1 MNGRKIL
8 RQGLTV
14 FLIVIFLLSTAIV
27 GAAVEIFDGAGQYI
41 MSDFENHEIAKQR
54 AQQRAERDAQKKAG
68 VALKT
73 FSRSINSELAD
84 DEVSAVINNIVKI
97 SEVKIVPIPFEAE
110 GEAGIIYRATLKA
123 TIETDGIYDWLK
135 RDDKE
140 KVTILNQNKDLQ
152 DAIAKNDKQIEDLKE
167 QYKQVTSQAEKD
179 KLREQIKDVDRDFL
193 ANQKNDAGL
202 RLLYD
207 KDYNGAIK
215 TFNEV
220 LELDPYNYKSYNN
233 RGCIYDYLGQHEKAI
248 KDYSKSIELN
258 PNEFTMYINRG
269 LTYHSMKQYKLAIQ
283 DFDKAIQLKPN
294 FYVTYTNRAN
304 VYFDQQQYERA
315 IQDFDKAIELNPNDY
330 FIYFSRG
337 CSYCQIKNYKKA
349 INDFDNVL
357 QLNPE
362 FSFAYQLRGLC
373 YQQLGDTTKAKADL
387 AKAKEFSENS

>member
-1 MNGRKIL
+1 MNRKKL
-8 RQGLTV
+8 FRRSLVAFT
-14 FLIVIFLLSTAIV
+14 IVIFLLSAAIV
-27 GAAVEIFDGAGQYI
+27 GAAVEIFVGAGQYI
-41 MSDFENHEIAKQR
+41 MSDFENHDIAKQR
-54 AQQRAERDAQKKAG
+54 AQQRAERDAQEKAG

-73 FSRSINSELAD
+73 FSRSINSELSD
-84 DEVSAVINNIVKI
+84 DEISAVTNNIVKV
-97 SEVKIVPIPFEAE
+97 SEVEIVPVPFEAE
-110 GEAGIIYRATLKA
+110 GEAGLMYRATLKA

-283 DFDKAIQLKPN
+283 DFDKAIQFKPN
-294 FYVTYTNRAN
+294 FYVTYTHRAN
-304 VYFDQQQYERA
+304 IYFDLKQYEQA
-315 IQDFDKAIELNPNDY
+315 IQDFDKAIQLNPNDY
-330 FIYFSRG
+330 SIYFSRG

-349 INDFDNVL
+349 INDFDDVL
-357 QLNPE
+357 QLNPK
-362 FSFAYQLRGLC
+362 FAFAYQLRGLC
-373 YQQLGDTTKAKADL
+373 YQQLGDTIRAKADF
-387 AKAKEFSENS
+387 AKAKEFIENN

>member
-167 QYKQVTSQAEKD
+167 QYERATSQAEKD

-269 LTYHSMKQYKLAIQ
+269 LTYYNLKKYKLAVQ

>member
-14 FLIVIFLLSTAIV
+14 FLIVIFLLSAAIV
-27 GAAVEIFDGAGQYI
+27 GATVEIFDGEGQYI
-41 MSDFENHEIAKQR
+41 MSDFENHDIAKQR
-54 AQQRAERDAQKKAG
+54 AQQRAERKAQKKAG
-68 VALKT
+68 IALKT

-179 KLREQIKDVDRDFL
+179 KLREQMKDVDRDFL

-258 PNEFTMYINRG
+258 SNEFTMYINRG
-269 LTYHSMKQYKLAIQ
+269 LTYHSMKQYKLAVQ